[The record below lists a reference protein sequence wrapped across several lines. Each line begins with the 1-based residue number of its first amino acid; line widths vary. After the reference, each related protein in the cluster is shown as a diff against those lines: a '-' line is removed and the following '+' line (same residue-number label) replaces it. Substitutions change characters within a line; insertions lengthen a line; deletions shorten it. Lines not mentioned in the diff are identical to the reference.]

1 MPLMRNAADTEESR
15 NLEESSTAALLRSAT
30 EEQNGD
36 GDGRGGNASGV
47 SAAARRISPSR
58 RVLIL
63 TSLAAGSFSSNL
75 NSFAA
80 FFTTAALDKHPSGGA
95 DYHAAVGS
103 AYSISFV
110 AGAMAIPLL
119 TKDLPNIG
127 GKNLMVLSYSVTGA
141 TQLIFAYVTS
151 IADWRVFLVYCYCVR
166 ILQGVA

>member
-1 MPLMRNAADTEESR
+1 MPPMRNAGSGKKAAESESR
-15 NLEESSTAALLRSAT
+15 KLEESSTAALLDSAT
-30 EEQNGD
+30 EDENGD
-36 GDGRGGNASGV
+36 GECPGDSAVARG
-47 SAAARRISPSR
+47 ISPSR
-58 RVLIL
+58 RVFIL